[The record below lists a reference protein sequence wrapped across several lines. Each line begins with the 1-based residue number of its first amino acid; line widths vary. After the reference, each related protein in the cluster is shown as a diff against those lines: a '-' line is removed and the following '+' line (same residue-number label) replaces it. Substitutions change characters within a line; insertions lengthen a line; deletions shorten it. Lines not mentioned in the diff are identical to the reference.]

1 MSGNGISVREGAG
14 YSLRSSGGGGPGTI
28 EVEDEGVAVNS
39 ATTLNFIGAGVTATD
54 AGGGVANITIPGGG
68 TESLTTVFTGTSGEA
83 ISAGEPVR
91 FDRAGTPGRLL
102 RGQAVGADA
111 ADVVGICKNTVAGAG
126 LSVTVYLS
134 GEAPLRF
141 AAAPG
146 AADNG
151 KRVYLSA
158 VSAGRATLTPPA
170 APGEVVCLV
179 GFLTGADGVS
189 VTPNAVIRPTII
201 AVL

>member
-1 MSGNGISVREGAG
+1 
-14 YSLRSSGGGGPGTI
+14 
-28 EVEDEGVAVNS
+28 
-39 ATTLNFIGAGVTATD
+39 
-54 AGGGVANITIPGGG
+54 
-68 TESLTTVFTGTSGEA
+68 
-83 ISAGEPVR
+83 
-91 FDRAGTPGRLL
+91 
-102 RGQAVGADA
+102 
-111 ADVVGICKNTVAGAG
+111 
-126 LSVTVYLS
+126 VTVYLS

-158 VSAGRATLTPPA
+158 VSAGRATLAPPA

>member
-14 YSLRSSGGGGPGTI
+14 YSLRSSGGGGPGTV
-28 EVEDEGVAVNS
+28 EVQDEGVAVNS

-54 AGGGVANITIPGGG
+54 AGGGVANVTIPGGG
-68 TESLTTVFTGTSGEA
+68 TESLTIVFTGVSGEA

-91 FDRAGTPGRLL
+91 FDRTGTPGRLL
-102 RGQAVGADA
+102 RGQATGADA
-111 ADVVGICKNTVAGAG
+111 ADIIGVCKNAVAGAG
-126 LSVTVYLS
+126 LPVTVYLG

-141 AAAPG
+141 DAAP
-146 AADNG
+146 AATDNG

-158 VSAGRATLTPPA
+158 ASAGRATLTPPA
-170 APGEVVCLV
+170 APSEVLCLI

-189 VTPNAVIRPTII
+189 TTPNAVVRPTII
-201 AVL
+201 AII